1 MEKSNKK
8 ILFSAHTIRDVK
20 LYLSLIKFSTFDH
33 TLLTFRLS
41 SYLFARINGIKAKT
55 MFHIPLIASIIPTF
69 RNIKNTNFDIDT
81 NFYSSLKIKKN
92 YFKKSFYLYNSYIDK
107 NIEHTSLDIV
117 FLTGESRI
125 NEQALLGMIPKS
137 KILFWEAGPKGKIYF
152 SKFGVNANAGFSR
165 NELSLS
171 YKFNSLCI
179 ASDQKLKTNDS
190 MNFYF
195 KAIELIYIFLIRSV
209 FMNKE
214 MNEVLP
220 NQVGDYYRL
229 VHKSLIPKFNL
240 FDSKKEISSIECQ
253 EEYILFIDQVEFDVN
268 NTHFG
273 SNIENT
279 IEKVNNLISILKI
292 KNPNIK
298 LIRRAH
304 PRQLKT
310 KISEN
315 LSKKFNTLFI
325 NSSKGSLD
333 EAINGASFIVTVNS
347 TGGLDSLLLGRPVY
361 LLGKSYYQDLY
372 GVIDE
377 KDLKPYLEGKIV
389 FERELVIKEAHSFIS
404 KNFVPIDFRGG
415 NFKYFSRFDNFLA
428 NLS

>member
-8 ILFSAHTIRDVK
+8 ILFSAHSIRDVK

-81 NFYSSLKIKKN
+81 KFYSSLKIKKN
-92 YFKKSFYLYNSYIDK
+92 YFKKSFYLYSSYIDK

-137 KILFWEAGPKGKIYF
+137 KISFWEAGPKGQIYF
-152 SKFGVNANAGFSR
+152 SKFGVNANAGFS
-165 NELSLS
+165 NDESGLSH
-171 YKFNSLCI
+171 KFNCLC
-179 ASDQKLKTNDS
+179 APTEEKLKTNNS
-190 MNFYF
+190 MNLYF
-195 KAIELIYIFLIRSV
+195 IAIELIYIFFMRSIL
-209 FMNKE
+209 MNKE
-214 MNEVLP
+214 MNEFL
-220 NQVGDYYRL
+220 
-229 VHKSLIPKFNL
+229 PKFNFFL
-240 FDSKKEISSIECQ
+240 PKKEIFPTNYP
-253 EEYILFIDQVEFDVN
+253 EEYILFIDQVELDVN
-268 NTHFG
+268 STHF
-273 SNIENT
+273 SISTEE
-279 IEKVNNLISILKI
+279 IVKKINNSISILKI
-292 KNPNIK
+292 KKPNIK

-304 PRQLKT
+304 PRQLHT
-310 KISEN
+310 EISEN

-325 NSSKGSLD
+325 NSSKGTLD
-333 EAINGASFIVTVNS
+333 EAINGASFVMTVNS
-347 TGGLDSLLLGRPVY
+347 TGGLDSLLLGKPVHI
-361 LLGKSYYQDLY
+361 LGKSYYQDLY

-377 KDLKPYLEGKIV
+377 KDLKPYLEGKLNL
-389 FERELVIKEAHSFIS
+389 ERELVIKEAQSFIS

-415 NFKYFSRFDNFLA
+415 NFKYFSKFDNFLV
-428 NLS
+428 NLK

>member
-8 ILFSAHTIRDVK
+8 ILFSAHSIRDVK

-81 NFYSSLKIKKN
+81 KFYSSLKIKKN
-92 YFKKSFYLYNSYIDK
+92 YFKKSFYLYSSYIDK

-137 KILFWEAGPKGKIYF
+137 KISFWEAGPKGQIYF
-152 SKFGVNANAGFSR
+152 SKFGVNANAGFS
-165 NELSLS
+165 NDESGLSH
-171 YKFNSLCI
+171 KFNCLC
-179 ASDQKLKTNDS
+179 APTEEKLKTNNS
-190 MNFYF
+190 MNLYF
-195 KAIELIYIFLIRSV
+195 IAIELIYIFFMRSIL
-209 FMNKE
+209 MNKE
-214 MNEVLP
+214 MNEFLP
-220 NQVGDYYRL
+220 KL
-229 VHKSLIPKFNL
+229 NL
-240 FDSKKEISSIECQ
+240 FLPKKEIFPTNYP
-253 EEYILFIDQVEFDVN
+253 EEYILFIDQVELDVN
-268 NTHFG
+268 STHF
-273 SNIENT
+273 SISIEE
-279 IEKVNNLISILKI
+279 IVKKINNLISILKI
-292 KNPNIK
+292 KKPNIK

-304 PRQLKT
+304 PRQLHT

-325 NSSKGSLD
+325 NSSKGTLD
-333 EAINGASFIVTVNS
+333 EAINGASFVLTVNS
-347 TGGLDSLLLGRPVY
+347 TGGLDSLLLGKPVHI
-361 LLGKSYYQDLY
+361 LGKSYYQDLY

-377 KDLKPYLEGKIV
+377 KDLKPYLEGKLNL
-389 FERELVIKEAHSFIS
+389 ERELVIKEAQSFIS

-415 NFKYFSRFDNFLA
+415 NFKYFSKFDNFLV
-428 NLS
+428 NLK